1 MKNNT
6 RRAFL
11 VLLLFTAT
19 WGSIACSHTEQL
31 RKKET
36 SLRQILFLLRS
47 ATAQFTLD
55 HQRPPRSLSELVS
68 GGYIKQIPADPFT
81 SRNDTWRI
89 DKSKDYFEIYSGS
102 DRVGS
107 DQTIYS
113 SW

>member
-1 MKNNT
+1 MKDNT
-6 RRAFL
+6 RRAVL

-19 WGSIACSHTEQL
+19 CGTIACSHTQQL

-36 SLRQILFLLRS
+36 SLRQILFLLRNE
-47 ATAQFTLD
+47 TAQFTLD

-81 SRNDTWRI
+81 SRSDTWRI
-89 DKSKDYFEIYSGS
+89 EKSKDYFKIYSGS
-102 DRVGS
+102 DRVGT
-107 DQTIYS
+107 DGTLYG